1 MKERGSCRP
10 AWTVGFSL
18 GGKMIFEKFT
28 VGMRK
33 ETEILYRMYGSTIR
47 ATAKHYL
54 GDDALAEDCTQEVM
68 LRLST
73 VLDRIGEYGSD
84 RAKTFIYEITKNAAL
99 DMLDK
104 QKHAMGILDKATDL
118 ARERGWKSED
128 RYFVENGLSAE
139 MNAYL
144 GRLKEKDRTIILM
157 HYVMG
162 MRFDEIAKMLG
173 MRKEAVMQRASRT
186 RKTIELMILQDRE
199 RDD

>member
-1 MKERGSCRP
+1 
-10 AWTVGFSL
+10 
-18 GGKMIFEKFT
+18 
-28 VGMRK
+28 MRK
-33 ETEILYRMYGSTIR
+33 ETEILYRMYGSAIR
-47 ATAKHYL
+47 ATAKLYL
-54 GDDALAEDCTQEVM
+54 GDDALAEDCAQEVM

-84 RAKTFIYEITKNAAL
+84 RAKTYIYEITKNAAL

-104 QKHAMGILDKATDL
+104 QKHAMGILEKATDL
-118 ARERGWKSED
+118 AGEQGWKSED
-128 RYFVENGLSAE
+128 HYFVENGLSAE
-139 MNAYL
+139 MNSYL
-144 GRLKEKDRTIILM
+144 QRLKEKDRAIILM

-199 RDD
+199 RED

>member
-33 ETEILYRMYGSTIR
+33 ETEILYRMYGGAIR
-47 ATAKHYL
+47 ATAKLYL

-84 RAKTFIYEITKNAAL
+84 RAKTYIYEITKNAAL

-104 QKHAMGILDKATDL
+104 QKHAMGILDKAADL
-118 ARERGWKSED
+118 AGELGWKSED

-139 MNAYL
+139 MNSYL
-144 GRLKEKDRTIILM
+144 QRLKERDRTIILM

-199 RDD
+199 RED

>member
-1 MKERGSCRP
+1 
-10 AWTVGFSL
+10 
-18 GGKMIFEKFT
+18 MIFEKFT

-33 ETEILYRMYGSTIR
+33 ETEILYRMYGGAIR
-47 ATAKHYL
+47 ATAKLYL

-84 RAKTFIYEITKNAAL
+84 RAKTYIYEITKNAAL

-104 QKHAMGILDKATDL
+104 QKHAMGILDKAADL
-118 ARERGWKSED
+118 AGELGWKSED

-139 MNAYL
+139 MNSYL
-144 GRLKEKDRTIILM
+144 QRLKERDRTIILM

-199 RDD
+199 RED